1 MYIYMF
7 VRMYV
12 CVCVCVC
19 TCAYVHVQLYYASLS
34 SRDKFM
40 NSRNVT
46 ESNVPHTSSLPD
58 YYSTRQ

>member
-1 MYIYMF
+1 MCVCM
-7 VRMYV
+7 
-12 CVCVCVC
+12 CVCVCADVR
-19 TCAYVHVQLYYASLS
+19 TCMYKLYYASLS

-58 YYSTRQ
+58 YYNTQQ